1 MTITNG
7 FFTGNTAG
15 PEVHHLQVFG
25 GGLYIDSGT
34 ATVINSLFTG
44 NTVPAS
50 HEGYGGGIARRGG
63 SISVRNSIVWGNSAK
78 TSSPQ
83 IYWPE
88 SVTYSDVEGGVA
100 GTGNINL
107 DPQLTGNYHISAGSP
122 CIDAGDNTDVPSGVI
137 TDLDGNARFLD
148 DPATTDTGS
157 GTPPIVDMGPY
168 EYQGTVVPDLI
179 ISKSHTGNFTQG
191 QVGAIY
197 IITVS
202 NAGNGPTSGTVTVTD
217 TLPTGL
223 TANGWSGFG
232 WNCNLATLTFTR
244 NDTLAAGSNYP
255 AIILMVNVASNA
267 ATSRH

>member
-1 MTITNG
+1 MYRGGGLYIEFGSPSLNNVSFTNNSADPSHTGAGWGGGGVFIDRLAGTVTITNSTFSSNDGAHGGGIYQYGGSAVLTNVQFLNNQSFGSGGGIYESTNTPNLTITNG

-15 PEVHHLQVFG
+15 PGGASSQVFG

-107 DPQLTGNYHISAGSP
+107 DPQITGNYHISAGLS
-122 CIDAGDNTDVPSGVI
+122 
-137 TDLDGNARFLD
+137 L
-148 DPATTDTGS
+148 
-157 GTPPIVDMGPY
+157 
-168 EYQGTVVPDLI
+168 
-179 ISKSHTGNFTQG
+179 H
-191 QVGAIY
+191 
-197 IITVS
+197 
-202 NAGNGPTSGTVTVTD
+202 
-217 TLPTGL
+217 
-223 TANGWSGFG
+223 
-232 WNCNLATLTFTR
+232 
-244 NDTLAAGSNYP
+244 
-255 AIILMVNVASNA
+255 
-267 ATSRH
+267 